1 MSGAAGDPG
10 AADAP
15 ADYPFTF
22 ACRRSGNCCAVP
34 GGVVRVTADDVA
46 AIAAHLGL
54 SAAAVRSRYVAA
66 SGDRLVDGFGS
77 RCVFLADGAEASC
90 TIYPVRPQ
98 KCRDWPYWPE
108 LRDDPQLLAK
118 ALRTCPGMTP
128 R

>member
-1 MSGAAGDPG
+1 MSGDGQAPVP
-10 AADAP
+10 P

-34 GGVVRVTADDVA
+34 GGLVRVDDADVA
-46 AIAAHLGL
+46 AIAAHLGMGEP
-54 SAAAVRSRYVAA
+54 AVRSRFVAA

-77 RCVFLADGAEASC
+77 RCVFLADGPQASC

-118 ALRTCPGMTP
+118 ALRTCPGLTP